1 MNDDGEF
8 ELVLGNKQ
16 LFSVF
21 FIVVVL
27 LGVCFLMG
35 YVVGKNSAPVL
46 GVAIASKGDAE
57 PLVIPPA
64 TEPKQVPADPAPA
77 AVTGTVAQTPKA
89 PKVKEEPIAQ
99 APPPATPQPAKPV
112 PAPVAAATPA
122 KTVLPGFQAEKTT
135 KSASTSAP
143 NNAPKQAPLSSQPI
157 PGRVYLQLSAT
168 ERDSAEGMADLL
180 RSKKF
185 PAIAAQVPERPAL
198 YRVLVGPLSEGEIAK
213 TRADLK
219 ANSFPADEAVRR
231 VF

>member
-46 GVAIASKGDAE
+46 NAAIAPPGERE
-57 PLVIPPA
+57 PLVIPAA
-64 TEPKQVPADPAPA
+64 TEPPAKAKEAEPVETPAVVTHTATQAAPTAVKEKKEVASSPAPKPEPVKA
-77 AVTGTVAQTPKA
+77 APTP
-89 PKVKEEPIAQ
+89 PG
-99 APPPATPQPAKPV
+99 
-112 PAPVAAATPA
+112 PAPLPAFQPEKAT
-122 KTVLPGFQAEKTT
+122 K
-135 KSASTSAP
+135 TSA
-143 NNAPKQAPLSSQPI
+143 KQGPLGSQPI

-168 ERDSAEGMADLL
+168 DRDSAEGMADLL
-180 RSKKF
+180 RGKSF
-185 PAIAAQVPERPAL
+185 SAIAAQIPDRPDL
-198 YRVLVGPLSEGEIAK
+198 YRVLVGPLSEADVAK
-213 TRADLK
+213 TRASLK
-219 ANSFPADEAVRR
+219 ASSFPADEAVRR

>member
-1 MNDDGEF
+1 MAMNDDGEF

-46 GVAIASKGDAE
+46 NAAIAPPTQGDRE

-64 TEPKQVPADPAPA
+64 SDPVAPKAKDAPA
-77 AVTGTVAQTPKA
+77 VDAAVVTKTA
-89 PKVKEEPIAQ
+89 AQ
-99 APPPATPQPAKPV
+99 APPDAGVEKEKKAA
-112 PAPVAAATPA
+112 PAPSPEPEPVKAPPPASAA
-122 KTVLPGFQAEKTT
+122 KTPLPSLLGE
-135 KSASTSAP
+135 KSAKTAT
-143 NNAPKQAPLSSQPI
+143 KQGPLGSQPI

-168 ERDSAEGMADLL
+168 DRDSAEGMADLL
-180 RSKKF
+180 RGKSF
-185 PAIAAQVPERPAL
+185 TAIAAQIPERPEL
-198 YRVLVGPLSEGEIAK
+198 YRVLVGPLNEADIAK
-213 TRADLK
+213 TRANLK

>member
-1 MNDDGEF
+1 VAMNDDGEF

-35 YVVGKNSAPVL
+35 YVVGKNSAPIL
-46 GVAIASKGDAE
+46 SAAIASKGDAE

-64 TEPKQVPADPAPA
+64 TEPKQLPADPVPP
-77 AVTGTVAQTPKA
+77 VTETVAQTQKA
-89 PKVKEEPIAQ
+89 AKVKDEPVAP
-99 APPPATPQPAKPV
+99 APPPATPEPEKAAPA
-112 PAPVAAATPA
+112 AVAAATPA
-122 KTVLPGFQAEKTT
+122 KTVLPGFQGEKTE
-135 KSASTSAP
+135 KSAPKTG
-143 NNAPKQAPLSSQPI
+143 PKQAPLASQPI

-198 YRVLVGPLSEGEIAK
+198 YRVLVGPLSEGDIAK

>member
-1 MNDDGEF
+1 MAMNDDGEF

-46 GVAIASKGDAE
+46 NAAIAPGKTE
-57 PLVIPPA
+57 TLVIPPA
-64 TEPKQVPADPAPA
+64 TQPKDEPEESSTP
-77 AVTGTVAQTPKA
+77 AVTRTA
-89 PKVKEEPIAQ
+89 PQ
-99 APPPATPQPAKPV
+99 APSVAADVAPTPSQPATPPTVTPPKPTLPAFQSDQS
-112 PAPVAAATPA
+112 A
-122 KTVLPGFQAEKTT
+122 KA
-135 KSASTSAP
+135 
-143 NNAPKQAPLSSQPI
+143 APKQFPLGSQPL
-157 PGRVYLQLSAT
+157 PGRVYLQLSAA

-180 RSKKF
+180 RSKRF
-185 PAIAAQVPERPAL
+185 TAIAAQIPERPEL
-198 YRVLVGPLSEGEIAK
+198 YRVLVGPLNEADIAK

-219 ANSFPADEAVRR
+219 ANSFPSDEAVRR

>member
-46 GVAIASKGDAE
+46 SASIASKSDPE
-57 PLVIPPA
+57 PLVIPPV
-64 TEPKQVPADPAPA
+64 TDSQPPPAESAP
-77 AVTGTVAQTPKA
+77 TTVIETA
-89 PKVKEEPIAQ
+89 AQ
-99 APPPATPQPAKPV
+99 APPATVAAKAKEEPAAPAAPAPKPEAEKATAATPTPAAPAKP
-112 PAPVAAATPA
+112 A
-122 KTVLPGFQAEKTT
+122 LPGFQGEKAEK
-135 KSASTSAP
+135 SLTSA
-143 NNAPKQAPLSSQPI
+143 APKQAPLGSQPI

-180 RSKKF
+180 RGKRF

-198 YRVLVGPLSEGEIAK
+198 YRVLVGPLNESDIAK
-213 TRADLK
+213 MRADLK